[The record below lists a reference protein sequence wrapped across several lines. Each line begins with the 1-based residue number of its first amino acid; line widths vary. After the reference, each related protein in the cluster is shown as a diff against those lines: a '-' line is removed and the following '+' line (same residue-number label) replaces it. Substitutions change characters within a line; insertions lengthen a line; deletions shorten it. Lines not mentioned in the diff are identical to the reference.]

1 MSRCQMGLTS
11 ARQRSVQSSV
21 FGATRVSSGRLSAM
35 TDRPAGALGVGRQA
49 DQYLAVAHPH
59 ALGGHRFTGEQG
71 DLQHQRL
78 AERGQAPDLGVDTPV
93 EAEVQEPI
101 DSREARQGA
110 GVEVR

>member
-1 MSRCQMGLTS
+1 
-11 ARQRSVQSSV
+11 
-21 FGATRVSSGRLSAM
+21 M
-35 TDRPAGALGVGRQA
+35 TDAQRVHLGVGCQA

-93 EAEVQEPI
+93 EPEVQEPI

-110 GVEVR
+110 GLEVR